1 MQAEGDE
8 ATNTSVEE
16 APQDG
21 EPAEAKEGE
30 AVEDKVGVNFW
41 VLNVNNV
48 TYFFCPQAPEDV
60 EPKTM
65 TLDEWKALQKGQKK
79 EEPKFNVRKAGE
91 GSDIDPKW
99 KKATSYKKQN
109 EEESEEEEEEEV
121 GPAVLVSSVPIHLH
135 FDFSFVE
142 EINYLFLFTTIITTQ
157 LNSTFSITWI
167 LNIAFTH

>member
-30 AVEDKVGVNFW
+30 AVEDKVGGNDL

-48 TYFFCPQAPEDV
+48 SYFLCRQAPEDV

-121 GPAVLVSSVPIHLH
+121 GPAVMVSSLPIHLH
-135 FDFSFVE
+135 F
-142 EINYLFLFTTIITTQ
+142 I
-157 LNSTFSITWI
+157 SIS
-167 LNIAFTH
+167 LL

>member
-1 MQAEGDE
+1 M
-8 ATNTSVEE
+8 EE

-21 EPAEAKEGE
+21 EPAEVKEGE
-30 AVEDKVGVNFW
+30 AVEDKVGDNVW
-41 VLNVNNV
+41 VFNVNNDA
-48 TYFFCPQAPEDV
+48 YFLCLQAPEDV

-142 EINYLFLFTTIITTQ
+142 EINCLFHFTTIITTVNFQ
-157 LNSTFSITWI
+157 FLGF
-167 LNIAFTH
+167 

>member
-1 MQAEGDE
+1 M
-8 ATNTSVEE
+8 
-16 APQDG
+16 
-21 EPAEAKEGE
+21 
-30 AVEDKVGVNFW
+30 GVKCKQCCS
-41 VLNVNNV
+41 L
-48 TYFFCPQAPEDV
+48 FCRQAPEDV

-121 GPAVLVSSVPIHLH
+121 GPAVLVSSLPINLH

-142 EINYLFLFTTIITTQ
+142 EINCLFHFTTIITTVNFQ
-157 LNSTFSITWI
+157 FLGF
-167 LNIAFTH
+167 